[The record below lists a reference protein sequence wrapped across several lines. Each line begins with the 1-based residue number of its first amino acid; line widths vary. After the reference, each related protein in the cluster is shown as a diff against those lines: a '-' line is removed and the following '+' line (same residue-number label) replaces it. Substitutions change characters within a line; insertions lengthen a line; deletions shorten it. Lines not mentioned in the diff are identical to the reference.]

1 MSALSEI
8 NTIPD
13 GMSVAQQVGE
23 VYVCVVNRWP
33 VVYLLLALFGLI
45 GLVGCYYIL
54 SMKSRL
60 IDIGPKSLLALET
73 TDETQQLLRSTEVL
87 GETTFNNYKIRI
99 INTDN
104 QNVIWP
110 TLSFTRE
117 ELILKER
124 STDSFVQ
131 ATEQ

>member
-1 MSALSEI
+1 MARGLSAL
-8 NTIPD
+8 
-13 GMSVAQQVGE
+13 
-23 VYVCVVNRWP
+23 
-33 VVYLLLALFGLI
+33 GLI

-54 SMKSRL
+54 SMKSKL
-60 IDIGPKSLLALET
+60 VDIGPKSLLALGT
-73 TDETQQLLRSTEVL
+73 TNETQQILRSIGGP
-87 GETTFNNYKIRI
+87 GETNMATFNNYKIRI